1 MSVAIF
7 IYQAIY
13 CRYLTPGE
21 CIVHDRGSEFCNE
34 VSTAL
39 HQMFGADVRVISANR
54 PQGNGQVEAMVK
66 NIKEKMKALMAEN
79 SNTLPVEWDQTLLHK
94 ALQII
99 RCDPS
104 SATGYAPAQLLLGR
118 ELYYPMDLKTRDVD
132 FTGTELTNSVVQA
145 LNNIHNETFGKACEK
160 IQKHQQRYK
169 AHYDKKDKVTKVV
182 FKVGNKVQMKK
193 GVHELKS
200 KTALKWKPRSGYYE
214 IIKVNPKHRTALLK
228 NPQNGYIFKKTKPY
242 SALRNYRSRK

>member
-39 HQMFGADVRVISANR
+39 HQMFGADIRVISANR
-54 PQGNGQVEAMVK
+54 PQGNGQAEAMVK
-66 NIKEKMKALMAEN
+66 NLKEKMKALMAEN
-79 SNTLPVEWDQTLLHK
+79 SNTLPVDWDQTLLHK

-104 SATGYAPAQLLLGR
+104 STT
-118 ELYYPMDLKTRDVD
+118 D
-132 FTGTELTNSVVQA
+132 
-145 LNNIHNETFGKACEK
+145 
-160 IQKHQQRYK
+160 
-169 AHYDKKDKVTKVV
+169 
-182 FKVGNKVQMKK
+182 
-193 GVHELKS
+193 
-200 KTALKWKPRSGYYE
+200 
-214 IIKVNPKHRTALLK
+214 
-228 NPQNGYIFKKTKPY
+228 
-242 SALRNYRSRK
+242 